1 MVWGVDLT
9 LFFKLFLYFYII
21 YILCIYFIC
30 IFERSTG
37 QKHSSQQKTNKM
49 RNLAILPELLSDTN
63 TFKFRK
69 TVEAEMINYPQM
81 NFLIDV
87 IYKGQR
93 IAILN
98 GLSSPLQWTAKNGS
112 NIPVIIIEKLEK
124 MVVRLITK
132 TYKIKNNK

>member
-1 MVWGVDLT
+1 
-9 LFFKLFLYFYII
+9 
-21 YILCIYFIC
+21 
-30 IFERSTG
+30 
-37 QKHSSQQKTNKM
+37 M

-69 TVEAEMINYPQM
+69 TVETEMVNFPQM
-81 NFLIDV
+81 DFLIDV

-132 TYKIKNNK
+132 SYKINNKSK